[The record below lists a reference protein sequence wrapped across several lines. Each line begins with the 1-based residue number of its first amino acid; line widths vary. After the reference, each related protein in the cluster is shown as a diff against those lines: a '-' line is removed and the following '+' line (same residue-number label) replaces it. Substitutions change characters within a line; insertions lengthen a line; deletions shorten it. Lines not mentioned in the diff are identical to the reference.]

1 MFYGSTFALL
11 VACYCATIF
20 SMENQTETT
29 GVYSVVVSYKN
40 DVFGEV
46 DMNGTRYAF
55 IEDRKIE
62 FLPNETR
69 DLYIEPVVNQN
80 LNLRIEPSTD
90 LIKEA
95 FTRCIGQV
103 AEIKPTSE
111 DTNKLLITFDN
122 WYDNRFTGFIRYSLN
137 KLSQY
142 PFIVH
147 VVDDVGIEHI
157 YKLSPTKEDSVKEE
171 RTYLRRRI

>member
-20 SMENQTETT
+20 SMENQTTP
-29 GVYSVVVSYKN
+29 GVYSVVVSHKN

-80 LNLRIEPSTD
+80 LNLRVESSTD

-95 FTRCIGQV
+95 FERCVGQV
-103 AEIKPTSE
+103 ADIKTSSKE
-111 DTNKLLITFDN
+111 ANKLLITFDD

-142 PFIVH
+142 PVLVH
-147 VVDDVGIEHI
+147 VVDNAGIEHI
-157 YKLSPTKEDSVKEE
+157 YKLSPTNEDIVKEE
-171 RTYLRRRI
+171 KGYLRRRV